1 MIANLREGPEIA
13 FGFAPASIGEEGSA
27 DRPVPRAGDPARPAT
42 TGSGAARIATLAAQ
56 ALAMLAIALLSPWPQ
71 PAQAQA
77 YPNNPVRIVIG
88 YPPGGSADFT
98 ARVLAEE
105 MSKDLGTSVL
115 VDNRPGAGTTIAS
128 DLVAKARPDGY
139 TLLLNWHQS
148 VMKAQLAKLPYD
160 PEKDLAPIGR
170 VATGMMVL
178 VVNNATPFTTL
189 RELISYAKA
198 NPGKLNAA
206 SGGFGSAPHMAAA
219 QFEAVAGVK
228 IVSIQFKGGGPASQ
242 SLLAGDTQLM
252 FAPAPTVT
260 GFIKAGKV
268 RPLAVTLK
276 RGSPSVPGI
285 PGTVEAGLPEFE
297 STFWFG
303 LFAPAGTPAAIVR
316 RLHAA
321 SVAALDKAELRTK
334 FANFGMDPTPSAS
347 PAAFDAELKVE
358 GPQLEKL
365 IKSLGA
371 KPQ

>member
-1 MIANLREGPEIA
+1 MRITPNAVL
-13 FGFAPASIGEEGSA
+13 SA
-27 DRPVPRAGDPARPAT
+27 ALFVLGTACAL
-42 TGSGAARIATLAAQ
+42 SGHAQ
-56 ALAMLAIALLSPWPQ
+56 P
-71 PAQAQA
+71 
-77 YPNNPVRIVIG
+77 YPSTPVRMVIG

-105 MSKDLGTSVL
+105 MTKELGASVL

-128 DLVAKARPDGY
+128 EAVAKAKSDGY

-148 VMKAQLAKLPYD
+148 IMKAQLPKLPYE
-160 PEKDLAPIGR
+160 PEKDFVPIGR
-170 VATGMMVL
+170 VATGVMIL
-178 VVNNATPFTTL
+178 VVNNAQPFQTL
-189 RELISYAKA
+189 RELIAYAKA

-206 SGGFGSAPHMAAA
+206 SGGFGSAPHIAAA

-268 RPLAVTLK
+268 RPLAVTLR

-285 PGTVEAGLPEFE
+285 PGTEQAGLPDFE

-303 LFAPAGTPAAIVR
+303 LFAPAGTPEAIIK

-321 SVAALDKAELRTK
+321 SVAVLGKPDVQTK
-334 FANFGMDPTPSAS
+334 LANFGMDATPSAS
-347 PAAFDAELKVE
+347 PAAFAAEIEAE
-358 GPQLEKL
+358 GPQLERL
-365 IKSLGA
+365 IRSLGA
-371 KPQ
+371 KVE